1 MYYFKDFAKFF
12 GGSDDNDDSAVP
24 KDNDNQISVKKSNH
38 LPQNQIYTNNPE
50 KELIPQKETVYENK
64 PKEGFKDR
72 AMDMFD
78 EIPSF
83 NGHKG
88 KTYGMDLTGNHGTV
102 WNDLSQTPVGIDSN
116 QEPNSVLIDSNENKL
131 NNDIGN
137 QGNIWSGRNEVQPVS
152 NEKIIITPVTDNGVE
167 IPPAPKIVE
176 QRPDEEEMAD
186 SDSSVIVEEPA
197 VKSTEEENVP
207 IHNTNV
213 IVQQPV
219 IIVPPNLN
227 NVIKNSNEDDNTKP
241 LVNNANSGEPL
252 EDFKDKAI
260 AMFNKMPN
268 DFANKEEKP
277 KTYGMDLVGNKGV
290 VWNDL
295 GETPVG
301 SDNVGV
307 PRVNTYKPQVT
318 EVNNPPSKNIT
329 YEYPKESDS
338 AIPVV
343 TKEVTQ
349 RPMVVY
355 VDKVPESK
363 KPVEIDTVE
372 EPSQPK
378 PTEKPKENKHEPTNK
393 EKPENQEKNPQKKPN
408 EKKPD
413 DFTKKDLDN
422 LLNKKQFWD
431 WLAGWTKKYMDLL
444 NKRLKDMVK
453 QEVANQLQKA
463 LHQNP
468 ETNNKNN
475 AHGKDN
481 QPKEKP
487 KHENS
492 TTEKPSHHSDDT
504 KKNKEEP
511 SNKSKP
517 KRITEKNNKKDKYSP
532 AEKSSK
538 PKANNSDKPKNKNTS
553 RNSKP
558 EKKSNEPAH
567 KSPASSNEDK
577 EKPSESNGPS
587 NNNNTSVDVHADT
600 IYGNTVGKDH
610 IKNVFN
616 FYNGNGT
623 NGNEGASN
631 NKPAND
637 NSNGD
642 ENKKADNSKEE
653 TPSSEESN
661 KKDND
666 SNEKMKPK
674 SKSFKSKEKPIS
686 ENKKDK
692 AVKPESNTEP
702 SKEKEHRSD
711 KSEADRRKPEARKE
725 KPKESS
731 ESKKAAEPK
740 KIKPTEEKKPWK
752 PEESKSANEKKPS
765 KPKESKRS
773 TEKKPPISKESKPAT
788 KKKPSKSKES
798 KPVRNL
804 PNLKTKRNLHNL
816 KNLKYLKKPAS
827 KIA

>member
-1 MYYFKDFAKFF
+1 MYYYKNIAKFF

-24 KDNDNQISVKKSNH
+24 KDNKISAKQSNH
-38 LPQNQIYTNNPE
+38 LPQNQIYTKNPE
-50 KELIPQKETVYENK
+50 KELIPEKETVYENK

-72 AMDMFD
+72 ATDMFD
-78 EIPSF
+78 EIPSV

-102 WNDLSQTPVGIDSN
+102 WNDLSQTPVGIN
-116 QEPNSVLIDSNENKL
+116 PTQEPNSVLINSNENKL
-131 NNDIGN
+131 NNDKGN
-137 QGNIWSGRNEVQPVS
+137 QGNQPVS
-152 NEKIIITPVTDNGVE
+152 NEKIILTPVTDNGV
-167 IPPAPKIVE
+167 
-176 QRPDEEEMAD
+176 
-186 SDSSVIVEEPA
+186 
-197 VKSTEEENVP
+197 
-207 IHNTNV
+207 
-213 IVQQPV
+213 
-219 IIVPPNLN
+219 
-227 NVIKNSNEDDNTKP
+227 
-241 LVNNANSGEPL
+241 
-252 EDFKDKAI
+252 
-260 AMFNKMPN
+260 
-268 DFANKEEKP
+268 
-277 KTYGMDLVGNKGV
+277 
-290 VWNDL
+290 DL
-295 GETPVG
+295 GETLVG
-301 SDNVGV
+301 SDKVGV
-307 PRVNTYKPQVT
+307 LSVNTYK
-318 EVNNPPSKNIT
+318 
-329 YEYPKESDS
+329 
-338 AIPVV
+338 
-343 TKEVTQ
+343 
-349 RPMVVY
+349 
-355 VDKVPESK
+355 
-363 KPVEIDTVE
+363 
-372 EPSQPK
+372 
-378 PTEKPKENKHEPTNK
+378 
-393 EKPENQEKNPQKKPN
+393 PQKKPN
-408 EKKPD
+408 EKEPD

-538 PKANNSDKPKNKNTS
+538 PKANNSDKPKIKNTS
-553 RNSKP
+553 SNSKP
-558 EKKSNEPAH
+558 EQKSKKPAH

-587 NNNNTSVDVHADT
+587 NNNNTSVDVHAGT
-600 IYGNTVGKDH
+600 IYGNTVGQHD
-610 IKNVFN
+610 ITNVFV
-616 FYNGNGT
+616 FYNNNGT

-637 NSNGD
+637 NSNGN
-642 ENKKADNSKEE
+642 ENRKADNSKEE
-653 TPSSEESN
+653 KPSSEESY

-692 AVKPESNTEP
+692 AEKPESNTEP

-740 KIKPTEEKKPWK
+740 KSKLTEEKKPSK
-752 PEESKSANEKKPS
+752 PEELKSANGKKLS
-765 KPKESKRS
+765 RPKESKRS
-773 TEKKPPISKESKPAT
+773 TENKPLKSKELKPAT
-788 KKKPSKSKES
+788 EKKLSKSKES

-804 PNLKTKRNLHNL
+804 PNVKRKRNLLDL

-827 KIA
+827 KRA

>member
-1 MYYFKDFAKFF
+1 MYYYKDESAHDRRKREINDNIPAAPTLPDLNLNELPSDVRKIYENSPDFAKFF

-131 NNDIGN
+131 NNDK
-137 QGNIWSGRNEVQPVS
+137 GNIWSGRNEVQPVS

-176 QRPDEEEMAD
+176 QRPDEEEPAD

-252 EDFKDKAI
+252 EDFKDRAI

-307 PRVNTYKPQVT
+307 PSVNTYKPQ
-318 EVNNPPSKNIT
+318 
-329 YEYPKESDS
+329 
-338 AIPVV
+338 
-343 TKEVTQ
+343 
-349 RPMVVY
+349 
-355 VDKVPESK
+355 
-363 KPVEIDTVE
+363 
-372 EPSQPK
+372 K

-468 ETNNKNN
+468 ETNHKNN
-475 AHGKDN
+475 AHSKDN

-538 PKANNSDKPKNKNTS
+538 PKANNSDKPKNNNTS

-686 ENKKDK
+686 ENKKNK

-740 KIKPTEEKKPWK
+740 KSKLTEEKKPSK
-752 PEESKSANEKKPS
+752 PEELKSANGKKLS
-765 KPKESKRS
+765 RPKESKRS